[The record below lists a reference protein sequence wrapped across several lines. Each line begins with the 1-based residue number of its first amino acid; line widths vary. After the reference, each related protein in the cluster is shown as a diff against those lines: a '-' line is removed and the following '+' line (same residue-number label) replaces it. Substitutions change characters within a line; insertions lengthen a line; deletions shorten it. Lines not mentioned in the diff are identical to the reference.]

1 MYQTIMK
8 QVKIGDTLYLPDAKE
23 GTNKMHKMIKM
34 STKEVFGDGGKQIL
48 AANFPVFAPTKTW
61 KKTK

>member
-8 QVKIGDTLYLPDAKE
+8 QIDVGDILYLPDAKE

-34 STKEVFGDGGKQIL
+34 STKKVLGANGMQIL
-48 AANFPVFAPTKTW
+48 TANFPVFAPTKTW
-61 KKTK
+61 EKTK